1 MTRQKLRN
9 MHMGYMCDKNIAAM
23 IYYHGGTLVTITA
36 NIDRMTRTAREMTEA
51 QRDSYE
57 ALTENLAAAQRR
69 SVGLAQDGLK
79 FFRLQE
85 ENARAAQQWFAN
97 GMRLLQ
103 LQQRNAE
110 FVQGWTSDA
119 VEALREQTEHNV
131 RTVEAF
137 ARSARKQQE
146 GFGRLAQEWT
156 GAYEGFFFSPFAYAR
171 EGLRTAQRATQQGL
185 EATQQATQQGLQA
198 TQQVAR
204 QGLRVAEEATEQ
216 TEEVL
221 RQTEEATREVEL
233 RSAVL
238 GALRTEDYDELS
250 VAEVTKRLDELSA
263 DELKKLREFEKRN
276 KDRESLVER
285 IDRKIRANSA

>member
-69 SVGLAQDGLK
+69 SVGLANDGLK
-79 FFRLQE
+79 FFGLQE
-85 ENARAAQQWFAN
+85 SNARAAQQWFAN
-97 GMRLLQ
+97 GMRLFQ

-131 RTVEAF
+131 RAVEAF

-146 GFGRLAQEWT
+146 GFGRLAQ
-156 GAYEGFFFSPFAYAR
+156 
-171 EGLRTAQRATQQGL
+171 QATEQGL
-185 EATQQATQQGLQA
+185 QATQQATEQGLQA

-250 VAEVTKRLDELSA
+250 VAEVTKKLDELSA

-285 IDRKIRANSA
+285 IDSKIRANS

>member
-1 MTRQKLRN
+1 
-9 MHMGYMCDKNIAAM
+9 MCVKNIVAM
-23 IYYHGGTLVTITA
+23 IYYHGGMLVATTT
-36 NIDRMTRTAREMTEA
+36 NIDEMTRTTREMTEA

-57 ALTENLAAAQRR
+57 ALTENLAAFQRR
-69 SVGLAQDGLK
+69 SVGLARDGLK

-85 ENARAAQQWFAN
+85 ENARAAQQWFVSSVRVA
-97 GMRLLQ
+97 Q

-119 VEALREQTEHNV
+119 VEAVREQTEHNV

-146 GFGRLAQEWT
+146 GFRALVQGWT
-156 GAYEGFFFSPFAYAR
+156 DVYEGFFFSPFKYAQ
-171 EGLRTAQRATQQGL
+171 ESTEQGLKATQRVVEQGA
-185 EATQQATQQGLQA
+185 ET

-221 RQTEEATREVEL
+221 RQTEQATREVEL
-233 RSAVL
+233 RVSVLSAL
-238 GALRTEDYDELS
+238 ETADYEGMT
-250 VAEVTKRLDELSA
+250 VAEITEKLDDLSA

-285 IDRKIRANSA
+285 IDRKIKANS

>member
-1 MTRQKLRN
+1 MAT
-9 MHMGYMCDKNIAAM
+9 
-23 IYYHGGTLVTITA
+23 TA
-36 NIDRMTRTAREMTEA
+36 NIDKLTRTAREVTEA

-57 ALTENLAAAQRR
+57 ALTENLAAFQRR
-69 SVGLAQDGLK
+69 SVGLAHDGLK

-85 ENARAAQQWFAN
+85 ENARAAQQWFASSV
-97 GMRLLQ
+97 RVAQ

-119 VEALREQTEHNV
+119 VEALRDQTQQNR

-146 GFGRLAQEWT
+146 GFGRLAQGWT
-156 GAYEGFFFSPFAYAR
+156 EAYDTFFFSPFNYAQ
-171 EGLRTAQRATQQGL
+171 EGLRSAQKATERAT
-185 EATQQATQQGLQA
+185 EQGLQVTQQV

-221 RQTEEATREVEL
+221 RHTEEATREVEL
-233 RSAVL
+233 RTSVL
-238 GALRTEDYDELS
+238 GALETDDYEGLT
-250 VAEVTKRLDELSA
+250 VAEITEKLDDLST

-285 IDRKIRANSA
+285 IDRKIRANS

>member
-1 MTRQKLRN
+1 MCGRN
-9 MHMGYMCDKNIAAM
+9 IVAKT
-23 IYYHGGTLVTITA
+23 YYHGGMLVTTTP
-36 NIDRMTRTAREMTEA
+36 NIDRMARTARQMSEA

-57 ALTENLAAAQRR
+57 ALTENLAALQRR

-97 GMRLLQ
+97 GVRVAQ
-103 LQQRNAE
+103 LQQRNARFAQDWLRE
-110 FVQGWTSDA
+110 GA
-119 VEALREQTEHNV
+119 EALREQTEHNR

-137 ARSARKQQE
+137 TRSARKQQE
-146 GFGRLAQEWT
+146 GFQALAQGWT
-156 GAYEGFFFSPFAYAR
+156 EAYEGFSYEGFFSPFNYAQ
-171 EGLRTAQRATQQGL
+171 EGLRAAQKATERVTEQVT
-185 EATQQATQQGLQA
+185 ERVTEQGLQA

-233 RSAVL
+233 RTSVIA
-238 GALRTEDYDELS
+238 ALETDDYDGLT
-250 VAEVTKRLDELSA
+250 VAEITEKLDDLSA

-285 IDRKIRANSA
+285 IDRKIRANS